1 VVNDP
6 ARAPYWPLPAMSGQT
21 LALSPQSG
29 HDVFVKDCAGVRPT
43 LRAPNVLAKLDGS
56 EPRYALAPLAT
67 ATVDSYL
74 ADDCAGA
81 APFSGPILDMLFGG
95 LTIAISRPPS
105 GSATVYLHLASSFS
119 GTLRTGLTEL
129 CGTCA
134 FDQGSCQ
141 PVPAGAMPMVQG
153 PFWGR
158 ATLHTSAGQPFDVLS
173 DTIDIL
179 GQ

>member
-1 VVNDP
+1 
-6 ARAPYWPLPAMSGQT
+6 
-21 LALSPQSG
+21 
-29 HDVFVKDCAGVRPT
+29 
-43 LRAPNVLAKLDGS
+43 
-56 EPRYALAPLAT
+56 
-67 ATVDSYL
+67 
-74 ADDCAGA
+74 
-81 APFSGPILDMLFGG
+81 MLFGG